1 MGVALKGLKN
11 RNEKTQ
17 KLYRSYKSL
26 FEFAKRK
33 SKKIY
38 YSSKMLEF
46 KNNAKNTGGV
56 MKELM
61 GKIRNAESS
70 VPKKLVIEKKQQQ
83 QQKKNPE
90 IKDIAEEF
98 NNIFTNVGPSLAKK
112 LPNSS
117 NPFTGF

>member
-70 VPKKLVIEKKQQQ
+70 VPKKLVIEKKKQKK
-83 QQKKNPE
+83 KKNPE

>member
-70 VPKKLVIEKKQQQ
+70 VPKKLVIEKKK
-83 QQKKNPE
+83 QKKKPE